1 MEPHLSR
8 QPSFKWQV
16 LGLFLLFSRALVT
29 GQIHYSVV
37 EESELG
43 TVVGKVAQ
51 DLGLTVAD
59 LSRRRLRLGSEESKR
74 YFAVNLANGAL
85 IVNEKID
92 RETLCGASS
101 GCILPVQV
109 VIENPLELFHLE
121 VEILDLNDNSPCFLT
136 PKLVLRIA
144 ESAATGSRF
153 PLESAHDADVGTNA
167 VSVYRLS
174 PNPHF
179 SLNVKNVNDGKLLP
193 ELVLEQPLDREQQS
207 EHQLILTACD
217 GGDPV
222 LSGTA
227 LITIVVLDNND
238 NEPAFDLPLY
248 KIRFPENIPVGSL
261 LFRLN
266 ATDPDAG
273 SNGEIQYSFGIHT
286 SDSIQKL
293 FGLDPHTGEIRVQGV
308 VDFEESHFYELHV
321 RARDKGIPQ
330 MEGHCVIQ
338 MEVEDENDH
347 PPEVLLTSLVNPVPE
362 NTPLETV
369 VGLFN
374 VRDQDSGVNGK
385 VSLQI
390 SPNLP
395 FKIKSFEN
403 HYSLITSEK
412 LDRETV
418 SRYTIKLMAQDS
430 GSPPLTTDV
439 IILLNISDVNDNAPY
454 FSQPF
459 YNSFLKENNPPG
471 SLLCTVVASDPDEG
485 DNSRLTYSVAGIPI
499 QDAPVSSFIYVN
511 PDNGNVYA
519 QHSFDYEML
528 QVLEIPIM
536 VHDAGSPQLSSSVTV
551 YLFIMDQND
560 NTPVVLHPVTGRELS
575 AIQRIPQSA
584 SAGYVV
590 TKVTA
595 VDADSGHNAWLSY
608 SLLSQSTDP
617 SLFRVAPYTGEIWTV
632 REFQETDLP
641 AQKILVLVKDNGE
654 PPLSTTVTIVV
665 SLEDKVTEE
674 RPQSRDFLTHPKEK
688 SDLTLY
694 LIIALVAVSIVS
706 LVTCIIL
713 SAKCFRNKKARDSSC
728 CSLSG
733 APARDVFKQSSPK
746 LQLNSDGTLKYME
759 VTLRPTDSQSQCYR
773 ASYSPGSDRSDF
785 TFMRPVDYP
794 QPSTL
799 TREFDSFLSRTDTLN
814 HPRQQAQPNT
824 DWRFSQAQRPGTSGS
839 QNGDENG
846 TWPNN
851 QFDTEMLQ
859 AMILASANEAA
870 AAAAANPDGNSTLG
884 GGATAAGTMGL
895 STRYGPQFTLQH
907 VPDYRQNVYIPGST
921 ATLSNS
927 AAKRD
932 GKPAASGGGNKK
944 KSGKKEKK

>member
-1 MEPHLSR
+1 MP
-8 QPSFKWQV
+8 
-16 LGLFLLFSRALVT
+16 
-29 GQIHYSVV
+29 I
-37 EESELG
+37 
-43 TVVGKVAQ
+43 
-51 DLGLTVAD
+51 
-59 LSRRRLRLGSEESKR
+59 
-74 YFAVNLANGAL
+74 
-85 IVNEKID
+85 
-92 RETLCGASS
+92 
-101 GCILPVQV
+101 
-109 VIENPLELFHLE
+109 
-121 VEILDLNDNSPCFLT
+121 
-136 PKLVLRIA
+136 
-144 ESAATGSRF
+144 
-153 PLESAHDADVGTNA
+153 
-167 VSVYRLS
+167 
-174 PNPHF
+174 
-179 SLNVKNVNDGKLLP
+179 
-193 ELVLEQPLDREQQS
+193 
-207 EHQLILTACD
+207 
-217 GGDPV
+217 
-222 LSGTA
+222 
-227 LITIVVLDNND
+227 
-238 NEPAFDLPLY
+238 
-248 KIRFPENIPVGSL
+248 GSL
-261 LFRLN
+261 LFKLN

-293 FGLDPHTGEIRVQGV
+293 FGLDPHTGEIHVQGV

-338 MEVEDENDH
+338 VEVEDENDH

-374 VRDQDSGVNGK
+374 VRDQDSGANGK
-385 VSLQI
+385 VNLQI

-403 HYSLITSEK
+403 HYSLLTREK

-418 SRYTIKLMAQDS
+418 SQYIIKLTAQDS
-430 GSPPLTTDV
+430 GSPPLSTDV
-439 IILLNISDVNDNAPY
+439 TVLLNISDVNDNAPS
-454 FSQPF
+454 FSQHF

-471 SLLCTVVASDPDEG
+471 SLLCTVAASDPDEG
-485 DNSRLTYSVAGIPI
+485 DNSRLTYSVVGSQIHN
-499 QDAPVSSFIYVN
+499 APVSSFVYIN
-511 PDNGNVYA
+511 PDNGNIYA

-528 QVLEIPIM
+528 QVLQIP
-536 VHDAGSPQLSSSVTV
+536 VVVQDAGSPQLSSSVIV
-551 YLFIMDQND
+551 YLFILDQND
-560 NTPVVLHPVTGRELS
+560 NAPVVLYPVTGQDLS
-575 AIQRIPQSA
+575 AFQRIPQSA
-584 SAGYVV
+584 PAGYVV

-608 SLLSQSTDP
+608 TLLPQSTDP

-632 REFQETDLP
+632 RDFQETDFP
-641 AQKILVLVKDNGE
+641 AQKVLVLVKDNGD
-654 PPLSTTVTIVV
+654 PPLSTTIAILV
-665 SLEDKVTEE
+665 SLEDKASEE
-674 RPQSRDFLTHPKEK
+674 SPQSHDFLAHPKEK

-694 LIIALVAVSIVS
+694 LIIALVAVSMVS
-706 LVTCIIL
+706 LVTFIVF
-713 SAKCFRNKKARDSSC
+713 SAKCFCNKKYRDSSC
-728 CSLSG
+728 CSLMD

-759 VTLRPTDSQSQCYR
+759 VTLRPTEPQSQCYR

-794 QPSTL
+794 QPCTL
-799 TREFDSFLSRTDTLN
+799 TREFDSFLSHTDTFN
-814 HPRQQAQPNT
+814 HPRQQQAQPNT

-884 GGATAAGTMGL
+884 AGATAGTMGL

-927 AAKRD
+927 SGKRD

>member
-1 MEPHLSR
+1 MKPQLSW
-8 QPSFKWQV
+8 QSSFKWQV
-16 LGLFLLFSRALVT
+16 QGLFLLFNWVLVP
-29 GQIHYSVV
+29 GQIQYSVV

-43 TVVGKVAQ
+43 TLVGKVAQ

-59 LSRRRLRLGSEESKR
+59 LSKRRLRLGSEESKR

-92 RETLCGASS
+92 REILCGANSV
-101 GCILPVQV
+101 CILPVQV

-121 VEILDLNDNSPCFLT
+121 VEILDINDNSPSFIT
-136 PKLVLRIA
+136 PWLVLRIA
-144 ESAATGSRF
+144 ESATTGSRF
-153 PLESAHDADVGTNA
+153 PLESAHDADVGSNA
-167 VSVYRLS
+167 VSAYQLS

-179 SLNVKNVNDGKLLP
+179 SLNVKNVKDGKLLP

-207 EHQLILTACD
+207 EHQLILTAYD
-217 GGDPV
+217 GGDPI

-227 LITIVVLDNND
+227 ELTIVVLDNND
-238 NEPAFDLPLY
+238 NEPAFDLPVY
-248 KIRFPENIPVGSL
+248 KISFLENIPVGSL
-261 LFRLN
+261 IFKLN
-266 ATDPDAG
+266 ASDPDEG

-293 FGLDPHTGEIRVQGV
+293 FSLDPHTGEIHVQGI

-338 MEVEDENDH
+338 VEIEDENDH
-347 PPEVLLTSLVNPVPE
+347 APEVLLTSLVNPVPE
-362 NTPLETV
+362 NTPLDTV

-374 VRDQDSGVNGK
+374 VRDQDSGANGK

-403 HYSLITSEK
+403 HYSLITHEK

-418 SRYTIKLMAQDS
+418 SQYTIRLTAKDS

-439 IILLNISDVNDNAPY
+439 TVLLNISDVNDNAPS
-454 FSQPF
+454 FSQNF
-459 YNSFLKENNPPG
+459 YTSFLKENNPPG
-471 SLLCTVVASDPDEG
+471 SLLCTVSASDPDDG
-485 DNSRLTYSVAGIPI
+485 DNSRLMYSVAGSQI
-499 QDAPVSSFIYVN
+499 QDAPLSSFVYIN
-511 PDNGNVYA
+511 PDNGNIYA

-528 QVLEIPIM
+528 QVLQIP
-536 VHDAGSPQLSSSVTV
+536 VTVRDAGSPQLSSSVTV
-551 YLFIMDQND
+551 YLFILDQND
-560 NTPVVLHPVTGRELS
+560 NAPVVLYPVAGQELS
-575 AIQRIPQSA
+575 ALQRIPQSA
-584 SAGYVV
+584 PAGYVV

-608 SLLSQSTDP
+608 SLLPQSTDS

-632 REFQETDLP
+632 RDFQETDLTT
-641 AQKILVLVKDNGE
+641 QKILVLVKDNGD
-654 PPLSTTVTIVV
+654 PPMSTTISLLV
-665 SLEDKVTEE
+665 SLEDKTYEE
-674 RPQSRDFLTHPKEK
+674 RPQSHDFLTHPKEK

-706 LVTCIIL
+706 IVTFIIL
-713 SAKCFRNKKARDSSC
+713 SAKCFWNKKRRDSSC

-733 APARDVFKQSSPK
+733 TPARDVFKQSSPK

-799 TREFDSFLSRTDTLN
+799 TRDFDSFFSRTDTLN
-814 HPRQQAQPNT
+814 HPNQQAQPNT

-884 GGATAAGTMGL
+884 GGAVAGTMGL

-927 AAKRD
+927 SGKRD